1 MHKKRNPILVIAK
14 RQLASLR
21 NEKTILFAILV
32 QLFVALFSSFLVVGI
47 VAVYDPSGVEQ
58 GQTITVGLSGDYSD
72 ELREQIEE
80 SDSPTNIL
88 NYESRESAIEA
99 FEEGRVG
106 AVIHTSEND
115 EGQVVANI
123 VAPEEGFSS
132 TLVIVRVQSIL
143 ENFEQNVREER
154 SNQIEDVQTLDID
167 GPVSSQPPFTSFIY
181 TVLIPL
187 LLFLPS
193 FISGAIVI
201 DSIIEDKKTGMMEML
216 RTSPISSNELVIGK
230 LLTPLLLGPVQIS
243 VWLVLLNLNGISIER
258 PGIIILIGS
267 GLTGIAIGCAVSVT
281 RFFQDRGLAQFAYSS
296 ILVLILGF
304 STLLPELP
312 TTTIARLGLGSYDQV
327 TLGLSA
333 VYLIAGLVFVVISV
347 YNFKP
352 ILDD

>member
-1 MHKKRNPILVIAK
+1 MYKRKNPILVIAK

-58 GQTITVGLSGDYSD
+58 GRTITVGLSGDYSD
-72 ELREQIEE
+72 GLREQIED
-80 SDSPTNIL
+80 SNSPTNIL
-88 NYESRESAIEA
+88 DYESRESAIEA
-99 FEEGRVG
+99 FEEGRIS

-115 EGQVVANI
+115 EGQVIANV
-123 VAPEEGFSS
+123 VAPEKGLSS
-132 TLVIVRVQSIL
+132 TLVVVRTQSIL
-143 ENFEQNVREER
+143 ENFGQNLRQER
-154 SNQIEDVQTLDID
+154 SNQIKDVQTIDID

-230 LLTPLLLGPVQIS
+230 LLTPLLLGPVQIF
-243 VWLVLLNLNGISIER
+243 VWLVLLNLNGISIDR
-258 PGIIILIGS
+258 PEIIILIGA

-296 ILVLILGF
+296 VLVLILGL

-352 ILDD
+352 ILGD